1 MRLIN
6 VHMHAHKEG
15 RTAQSWHL
23 KRREDSV
30 RLGVGNVGD
39 KTKRADEAL
48 GKNRAV
54 WETVGSYFLTF

>member
-1 MRLIN
+1 MFN
-6 VHMHAHKEG
+6 KCAHA
-15 RTAQSWHL
+15 RTQRGTDSTDLAPKTS
-23 KRREDSV
+23 RDSV